1 MQLFPN
7 RQNVS
12 QGFIAAITS
21 FALHSPKPGHL
32 SLTQLSGCVALT
44 QLGGQLPRTVAV
56 LFLPSAPDAGRRA
69 EDYLLQ
75 SCQMSTD
82 LGRCRS
88 PSKHLPRAEGAP
100 HLVLFALWLCSRCR
114 ADCTARADTDVAS
127 RLAGP
132 CASAAKSIPVWVST
146 HSTPQAPCSGGSA
159 CSRSPRHPAKPRGA
173 HPFSHTSCQLP
184 AAQGSQTSSF

>member
-1 MQLFPN
+1 MQLGFRHSLGTGICVQLFPN

-44 QLGGQLPRTVAV
+44 QLGGQLPWTVAV

-114 ADCTARADTDVAS
+114 ADCTARAGTERHRLDKGS
-127 RLAGP
+127 RAPLGA
-132 CASAAKSIPVWVST
+132 CAQESPIVVFPFHIAFVW
-146 HSTPQAPCSGGSA
+146 GG
-159 CSRSPRHPAKPRGA
+159 
-173 HPFSHTSCQLP
+173 
-184 AAQGSQTSSF
+184 